1 MTREEYKTEI
11 IKFLGEDGL
20 NYLKEF
26 YDKNKLILPWGMALY
41 GSVGMQVRNYLRSH
55 YPEIDEEFPDYA
67 DFEDFSY
74 DLIQEIMKEYG
85 VEKV

>member
-26 YDKNKLILPWGMALY
+26 YDKDKLILPWGLILY
-41 GSVGMQVRNYLRSH
+41 GGVGMQVRNYLRSNH
-55 YPEIDEEFPDYA
+55 PEIDKEFPDYA